1 MKVFHSLPFA
11 LVGAASLHGAVIY
24 SDNFDDNSNSGWTY
38 LNRDGASE
46 IADAVWV
53 ETNGRLEQQTA
64 NYDFP
69 RDTTVNDPVLGAIAL
84 APISVGGIYS
94 VSADFISLE
103 PGNNFQDQDM
113 VFGYRDEG
121 QFFIV
126 ETIPSGLNL
135 FSVVA
140 GDRSLIASGPI
151 SFSHNPTTLV
161 VTHNAI
167 LGEVILSHGSSAPVT
182 YSDPAL
188 VMAGTGLVGVGSNND
203 AFAIDNF
210 VVDQIPE
217 PGVAGLLGLSM
228 LFLTRR
234 RKLS

>member
-1 MKVFHSLPFA
+1 MKIFHSLPFA
-11 LVGAASLHGAVIY
+11 LFVAAPLHGAVIY
-24 SDNFDDNSNSGWTY
+24 SDNFDDNTNTGWTY
-38 LNRDGASE
+38 LNRDGATE

-53 ETNGRLEQQTA
+53 ETNGRLEQQTT

-84 APISVGGIYS
+84 APVSVGGIYT

-103 PGNNFQDQDM
+103 PDNSFQDQDM
-113 VFGYRDEG
+113 VFGYRGES

-140 GDRSLIASGPI
+140 GDRNLIANGPI
-151 SFSHNPTTLV
+151 SFRHDPTTLV

-167 LGEVILSHGSSAPVT
+167 LGEVTLSHGSSPQVT

-188 VMAGTGLVGVGSNND
+188 VMSGTGLVGVGSNND

-217 PGVAGLLGLSM
+217 PGMASLLGLSI
-228 LFLTRR
+228 LFLGRR
-234 RKLS
+234 RKKS